1 MHVLYH
7 SKFCNFDGIGALEM
21 EVFKI
26 RDIKIYK
33 FNQLI
38 SIEYIP
44 WSKGIPKPP
53 QAGWGLW
60 RKK

>member
-53 QAGWGLW
+53 
-60 RKK
+60 